1 MLKVG
6 LVLFLFCSSL
16 THVMAQQLRDLVF
29 MTEEYPPY
37 NYTEHNQLKGISID
51 VLDQALNSFG
61 LQPVK
66 VKSYPWVRGYEAVL
80 RGPNVVLF
88 SMTRT
93 VAREDLF
100 QWVGPISPTEIV
112 LIAKKGRVEFDEEN
126 LPRRYSIGVVRS
138 DIGELLVSQRF
149 GSVNLQFSSQPDQV
163 AKQLI
168 SDRIDIWAYEKNVA
182 LWLIKQMGSNPD
194 DFEVL
199 YVLEKSDLYFALS
212 KDVDKR
218 LVRQLQNAV
227 DHITS
232 IGLTEKIIKKNLK

>member
-6 LVLFLFCSSL
+6 LVILLFFSSL

-37 NYTEHNQLKGISID
+37 NYTEQNQLRGISID
-51 VLDQALNSFG
+51 VLDQALKNFG
-61 LQPVK
+61 LQPVT

-93 VAREDLF
+93 VARENLF

-112 LIAKKGRVEFDEEN
+112 LIAKKGRVKFDEEN
-126 LPRRYSIGVVRS
+126 LLRRYSVGVVRS
-138 DIGELLVSQRF
+138 DIGELLVSQKF
-149 GSVNLQFSSQPDQV
+149 GSVNLQYSSQPDQV
-163 AKQLI
+163 ARQLI

-182 LWLIKQMGSNPD
+182 LWIIKQMGGDPN
-194 DFEVL
+194 DFEIL
-199 YVLEKSDLYFALS
+199 HVLEKSELYFALS

-227 DHITS
+227 DHITE